1 MDTKELE
8 AIVRDRLLEYQTD
21 PIDSTYIL
29 RCLNEAYRFAYNHFT
44 KSNDTHFGEVYELSI
59 VSGQSEY
66 TLPENLWTKRVEHLQ
81 IPSPPNESQQPWGWV
96 KIPKVCWKQSYRY
109 QTNRI
114 RTYYPNVWSQMNNKI
129 YVYPAS
135 LVNFTAKL
143 VISRRLAPLGTY
155 CGRIT
160 NLTNNIITLDEILDT
175 RLSTY
180 VADPTMAY
188 ITVTDHTTGELK
200 ALYPYNAVNTTTK
213 AITLTTAPYGRKYAS
228 YVIQDLTWVA
238 TATGITSQAISV
250 QYINS
255 GSSGLAVSASSKQ
268 ITVNFGGA
276 TILASTL
283 QAATVNAF
291 KVIQDIT
298 WISVAAGTA
307 GQSVSVEYTNVG
319 LGGLAVSVASSKI
332 TVNFGGAASTA
343 TQVAVAAL
351 AVPAAVALVTP
362 IVTGTG
368 AAVQTKPVAEAYLVA
383 PTSVTALASPVV
395 TGTGSTVQVI
405 ASEVYLV
412 GGTGHFMEWD
422 ISDAPGTQWGS
433 IELDD
438 IVCFGVAT
446 GVSIFGE
453 AFDTFLT
460 DWATQK
466 VRGALNET
474 DPEVVN
480 SLKLQLQELS
490 GDLGGRVTGV
500 KINRSV
506 MNQWGARP
514 FRR

>member
-29 RCLNEAYRFAYNHFT
+29 RCLNEAYRFAYNHFV
-44 KSNDTHFGEVYELSI
+44 KSNDTHFGEIYELQI
-59 VSGQSEY
+59 IAGQSEY
-66 TLPENLWTKRVEHLQ
+66 TLPENLWTKRIEHFQ

-96 KIPKVCWKQSYRY
+96 KIPKHDWKQTYRY

-129 YVYPAS
+129 YVYPPS
-135 LVNFTAKL
+135 LVSFTAKM
-143 VISRRLAPLGTY
+143 VISRRIAPLGTY

-160 NLTNNIITLDEILDT
+160 NLESNVITLDEILDD

-180 VADPTMAY
+180 ASDPTMAF
-188 ITVTDHTTGELK
+188 ISVSDHTTGELK
-200 ALYPYNAVNTTTK
+200 ALYPYNAVNSTTK
-213 AITLTTAPYGRKYAS
+213 KITLASAPYGRKYAA

-238 TATGITSQAISV
+238 ATAGTGGQAISV
-250 QYINS
+250 QYTNS
-255 GSSGLAVSASSKQ
+255 GGGGLAVSASGNA

-276 TILASTL
+276 TP
-283 QAATVNAF
+283 
-291 KVIQDIT
+291 
-298 WISVAAGTA
+298 
-307 GQSVSVEYTNVG
+307 
-319 LGGLAVSVASSKI
+319 
-332 TVNFGGAASTA
+332 TA
-343 TQVAVAAL
+343 TQVHAAAI
-351 AVPAAVALVTP
+351 AVPAVV
-362 IVTGTG
+362 
-368 AAVQTKPVAEAYLVA
+368 
-383 PTSVTALASPVV
+383 ALASPVV
-395 TGTGSTVQVI
+395 TGTGTTVQTQPV
-405 ASEVYLV
+405 AAVYLV

-422 ISDAPGTQWGS
+422 ISDLPGTQWGS

-474 DPEVVN
+474 DPEVIN

-490 GDLGGRVTGV
+490 GDLGGRVTGIR
-500 KINRSV
+500 INRST